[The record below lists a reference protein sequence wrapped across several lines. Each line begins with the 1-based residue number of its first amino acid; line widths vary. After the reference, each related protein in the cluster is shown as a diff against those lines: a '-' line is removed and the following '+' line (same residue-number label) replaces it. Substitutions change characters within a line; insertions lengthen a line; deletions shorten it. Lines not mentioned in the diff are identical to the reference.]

1 VEKAFINTEN
11 FQCNL
16 SFHPKLTIM
25 DQLKI
30 PRQRIQSIDILR
42 GLVMV
47 IMALDHVRD
56 FFYKADLGK
65 AADAALDPTNMQTTY
80 PALFFTRWIT
90 HFCAPIFVF
99 LAGTSVYLMCQRKS
113 KKEVSLFLIKRGLW
127 LVFVELIIITF
138 AWSFNPFFDLF
149 IMQVIWAI
157 GVSMILMGL
166 LVLLPYEII
175 LVIGLLIVFG
185 HNYFMNLAPV
195 KEKLTRTLI
204 GDMLYYSNFSIYKLW
219 DNHFFLI
226 VYAFLPWT
234 GVMLLG
240 YCFGKLYQSNFDPLR
255 RRKLLLTIGTSLVI
269 LFIVLRYTNVY
280 GDPVPWTSQP
290 RGSVYTFL
298 SFLNLNKYPPSL
310 LFLCMT
316 IGPGILFL
324 ALIEKVQNGFTKVM
338 NVYGRVPMLYY
349 ILHFYIIHILL
360 VVTFYVQGY
369 GSKDIVP
376 TGLPFYFKPNGIGF
390 GLLGVYAIWIFVV
403 VVLYPICKKY
413 DRYKTAHIQEKPW
426 LSYL

>member
-1 VEKAFINTEN
+1 MA
-11 FQCNL
+11 
-16 SFHPKLTIM
+16 
-25 DQLKI
+25 QLNI

-47 IMALDHVRD
+47 IMAQDHVRD

-127 LVFVELIIITF
+127 LVFIEVIIITF
-138 AWSFNPFFDLF
+138 GWSFNPFFDLF
-149 IMQVIWAI
+149 ILQVIWAI

-166 LVLLPYEII
+166 LVLLPYELIFA
-175 LVIGLLIVFG
+175 IGLLIVFG
-185 HNYFMNLAPV
+185 HNYFMEIPSI
-195 KEKLTRTLI
+195 KESLKGSMFGDLI
-204 GDMLYYSNFSIYKLW
+204 YYSNFSIYQLW
-219 DNHFFLI
+219 PNHFFLI

-234 GVMLLG
+234 GVMMLG
-240 YCFGKLYQSNFDPLR
+240 YCFGKLYRSNVDAIK
-255 RRKLLLTIGTSLVI
+255 RRKILLTIGTGLVLLFLI
-269 LFIVLRYTNVY
+269 LRFTNAY
-280 GDPVPWTSQP
+280 GDPVPWAEQP
-290 RGSVYTFL
+290 RGSTYTFL

-310 LFLCMT
+310 LFICMT

-324 ALIEKVQNGFTKVM
+324 ALIEKVQNGFTRVM

-360 VVTFYVQGY
+360 VITFYAQGF
-369 GSKDIVP
+369 GTKDIIP
-376 TGLPFYFKPNGIGF
+376 QGLPFYFKPNGIGF
-390 GLLGVYAIWIFVV
+390 GLAGVYAVWIFVV
-403 VVLYPICKKY
+403 VVLYPVCKKY
-413 DRYKTAHIQEKPW
+413 DRYKTAHIHEKPW

>member
-1 VEKAFINTEN
+1 
-11 FQCNL
+11 
-16 SFHPKLTIM
+16 
-25 DQLKI
+25 
-30 PRQRIQSIDILR
+30 
-42 GLVMV
+42 MV

-113 KKEVSLFLIKRGLW
+113 KKEVSLFLIKRGFW

-138 AWSFNPFFDLF
+138 GWSFNPFFNLF

-185 HNYFMNLAPV
+185 HNYFMDIPSV
-195 KEKLTRTLI
+195 KENMKGTWF
-204 GDMLYYSNFSIYKLW
+204 GDLLYYSNFSVYKLW
-219 DNHFFLI
+219 ANHFFII

-240 YCFGKLYQSNFDPLR
+240 YCFGKLYRANFDPLR
-255 RRKLLLTIGTSLVI
+255 RRRLLIIIGTSLVI
-269 LFIVLRYTNVY
+269 LFIILRYTNMY
-280 GDPVPWTSQP
+280 GDPVPWESQP

-324 ALIEKVQNGFTKVM
+324 ALIEKIQNGFTKVM

-360 VVTFYVQGY
+360 VITFYIQGY
-369 GSKDIVP
+369 GTKDIVP
-376 TGLPFYFKPNGIGF
+376 AGLPFYFKPNGIGF
-390 GLLGVYAIWIFVV
+390 GLLGVYATWIFVV